1 MAGEDDL
8 FPRHSLSIA
17 PGFPEATLTPALGRK
32 SKEDLMPIQLDDLS
46 SLSSASAVKALNP
59 KYFSSELTGSGKAT
73 GIINDQ
79 VRPGRYPL
87 GSSAATMSTQSV
99 LSKSKSSG
107 SNVTTFTVPLGIL
120 AQYSIEHNASRGL
133 TFPTPHSSDR
143 LEITAHATKYDFD
156 VFLDLTPQGVI
167 LHKDESG
174 NAIRKELNILYRM
187 ELFVMAKGSTSER
200 VRLVSSAPA
209 KPFGPFGVAD
219 EFAMMGFSYAPLDDV
234 EDLIRNATYRLGA
247 QAGGVFV
254 DVDELAEWMSLY
266 DVHERIC
273 RLADAWAGDGIADVM
288 TKHIEELFSN
298 GTPDDPTLHHLAMQL
313 RYLETYNV
321 SLAAYRAIHTVINGV
336 CPPDIAGSLSKQ
348 NVNLLLSHTLSGLEA
363 LKPQLSTPPA
373 NQASTWVLPAHFS
386 AQQRAAICTPEPLT
400 LVQAGAGTGKSTVI
414 LGRID
419 HLVSQG
425 VDASDIAVLSFTNAA
440 ADNIIERKPGVRSM
454 TIARMIHDIYSLN
467 HPTHELSSIDTI
479 LNSLDIFFPNSDIA
493 RAFRRI
499 MMDVDKLAPGAT
511 TLLNAFVEKYEV
523 QVLEMLDRIK
533 QTCLELEIV
542 IAYQQIDRMAEP
554 PHVQSKYLII
564 DEVQDNSIFE
574 FIYLLKYV
582 AKHHENMFIVG
593 DASQT
598 LYEFR
603 ASNPKALNALEES
616 GVFATFQLTT
626 NYRSNQEILDF
637 ANVHL
642 ADIEANAAAQL
653 RLQANSL
660 AVPTAASFKEKVTLE
675 YKHFTHL
682 TKFRQELPGFIAVD
696 TRRWIEERLARGEQV
711 AFLAYARA
719 EVTAAEEKLKE
730 LFPAEHVA
738 NLVSSRTY
746 PTTVFSQYIKLFWN
760 DVCQVDPADAAFV
773 IHKGINDNLDK
784 LTKNHEKAKGVVSK
798 MTSDWWIAS
807 SAEVNGWLGLYQSGQ
822 IPADEFFER
831 LRENV
836 LNYEIRHNGIKQSLM
851 NQKNRERKEKNL
863 NAQAKLVVSTIHG
876 AKGLEFD
883 NVVIIH
889 KYDSQ
894 MKEADKRMFYVAFT
908 RAMKSMFILSYGTA
922 KKPRIEADH
931 QMLVAALEK
940 RDALTTLRQ
949 QGVDVDAMADDELDA
964 ALALMTSEPT
974 TSDVGDSD
982 NVGTDVATALGN
994 FAGELARLDDD
1005 EARSLLGDDATES
1018 VDDGSAFTG
1027 ATV

>member
-1 MAGEDDL
+1 
-8 FPRHSLSIA
+8 
-17 PGFPEATLTPALGRK
+17 
-32 SKEDLMPIQLDDLS
+32 MPIQLDDLS
-46 SLSSASAVKALNP
+46 SLASAPAAKALSP
-59 KYFSSELTGSGKAT
+59 KYFSSELTGSGKLT
-73 GIINDQ
+73 GIINEH

-87 GSSAATMSTQSV
+87 GSSASTMSTQAV
-99 LSKSKSSG
+99 LSKGKSSG

-120 AQYSIEHNASRGL
+120 AQYSVEHNAARGL
-133 TFPTPHSSDR
+133 TYPVPFASDR
-143 LEITAHATKYDFD
+143 LDITANATKYDFD
-156 VFLDLTPQGVI
+156 VFLDLTPQGIV
-167 LHKDESG
+167 LHKDENG
-174 NAIRKELNILYRM
+174 DKIRKELNVLYRM
-187 ELFVMAKGSTSER
+187 ELFVLAKGSTSER
-200 VRLVSSAPA
+200 VRMVSSAPSKTLGA
-209 KPFGPFGVAD
+209 FGVSD
-219 EFAMMGFSYAPLDDV
+219 EFSMMRFSYAPLDDV
-234 EDLIRNATYRLGA
+234 QDFIRDATYRIGA
-247 QAGGVFV
+247 TASAGVYV
-254 DVDELAEWMSLY
+254 DEDELAEWMSLY

-273 RLADAWAGDGIADVM
+273 RLADAWAGDGVADILSTHV
-288 TKHIEELFSN
+288 EELFAN
-298 GTPDDPTLHHLAMQL
+298 GTPDDKTLHHLAMQL

-321 SLAAYRAIHTVINGV
+321 SLGAYRAIHATINGV
-336 CPPDIAGSLSKQ
+336 CPPDIASNLSKQ
-348 NVNLLLSHTLSGLEA
+348 NLNLLMSHTLEGLNT
-363 LKPQLSTPPA
+363 LKPQLSSPPA
-373 NQASTWVLPAHFS
+373 GQASTWVIPAHFS
-386 AQQRAAICTPEPLT
+386 AQQRAAICTAEPLT

-419 HLVSQG
+419 HLVGQG
-425 VDASDIAVLSFTNAA
+425 VDPGDIAVLSFTNAA

-479 LNSLDIFFPNSDIA
+479 LNSIDIFFPSSDIA
-493 RAFRRI
+493 RAFRRV
-499 MMDVDKLAPGAT
+499 MQDVDKLAPGAT

-523 QVLEMLDRIK
+523 EVLDMLNRIK

-542 IAYQQIDRMAEP
+542 IAYQQIDKMIEP
-554 PHVQSKYLII
+554 PHVLSKYLII

-582 AKHHENMFIVG
+582 AKHRENMFIVG

-616 GVFATFQLTT
+616 GVFSTFQLTT

-660 AVPTAASFKEKVTLE
+660 AVPTAASFQEKVTLE
-675 YKHFTHL
+675 YKHFQHL
-682 TKFRQELPGFIAVD
+682 TKFREELPGFLAVD

-711 AFLAYARA
+711 AFLSFARA
-719 EVTAAEEKLKE
+719 EVLAMETKLQE
-730 LFPAEHVA
+730 MFPAEHVA

-746 PTTVFSQYIKLFWN
+746 PTTVFSQYIKMFWN
-760 DVCQVDPADAAFV
+760 DVLQVDPSDASFV
-773 IHKGINDNLDK
+773 IYKGINDNLDQ
-784 LTKNHEKAKGVVSK
+784 LTKNHEKAKGVVAK

-807 SAEVNGWLGLYQSGQ
+807 ANDINGWLGLYQAGQ
-822 IPADEFFER
+822 MSAEDFFER

-836 LNYEIRHNGIKQSLM
+836 LNFEIRHNGVKQSLM

-883 NVVIIH
+883 NVVVIH

-894 MKEADKRMFYVAFT
+894 MKEADKRMYYVALT
-908 RAMKSMFILSYGTA
+908 RAMKSMFVLSYGNA
-922 KKPRIEADH
+922 KKPRIEADYE
-931 QMLVAALEK
+931 MLVTALKK
-940 RDALTTLRQ
+940 RDAVAVLRQ
-949 QGVDVDAMADDELDA
+949 QGHDIDTMSDDDVEA
-964 ALALMTSEPT
+964 ALAVLMAAPSDEDATATEP
-974 TSDVGDSD
+974 VP
-982 NVGTDVATALGN
+982 DVATALGD
-994 FAGELARLDDD
+994 FAGELARLDDT
-1005 EARSLLGDDATES
+1005 EAAALLGGDGDGAAEP
-1018 VDDGSAFTG
+1018 VEDGSAFTN